1 MKNLKHATNI
11 ISTRERMNVE
21 KKSQRKGVKELK
33 ESQRRKW
40 ENERKNVKRQ
50 TEEFSEATKPF
61 KSD

>member
-33 ESQRRKW
+33 ESQRRK
-40 ENERKNVKRQ
+40 
-50 TEEFSEATKPF
+50 
-61 KSD
+61 